1 MQGFGLADALLA
13 TLLLGAAALV
23 LGTLAGTLI
32 SRGAQATLLLQAD
45 GIAGAYLAA
54 MAVQAPASTPCNHE
68 TGAFNSLAC
77 FHGLDEPPHRHDR
90 TPITALDTFRVQ
102 VTLAPGALAATTR
115 ITVRV
120 SHPQTGL
127 VRERTTVLRNG
138 H

>member
-13 TLLLGAAALV
+13 TLLLGVAALV

-45 GIAGAYLAA
+45 GIASAYLAA
-54 MAVQAPASTPCNHE
+54 MAVQAPASTPC
-68 TGAFNSLAC
+68 TGGSGAFNSLAC
-77 FHGLDEPPHRHDR
+77 YHGLDEPPHRHDR
-90 TPITALDTFRVQ
+90 TPIAALDNFRVQ

-127 VRERTTVLRNG
+127 ARKRTTLQRHG
-138 H
+138 P

>member
-23 LGTLAGTLI
+23 LGSLAGTLI

-45 GIAGAYLAA
+45 GIASAYLAA
-54 MAVQAPASTPCNHE
+54 MAVQVPASTPCIHG
-68 TGAFNSLAC
+68 TGAFNSLDC
-77 FHGLDEPPHRHDR
+77 YHGLDESPHRHDR
-90 TPITALDTFRVQ
+90 TPVAALADFRVQ

-120 SHPQTGL
+120 SHPHIGL
-127 VRERTTVLRNG
+127 MRERTTVLRNG